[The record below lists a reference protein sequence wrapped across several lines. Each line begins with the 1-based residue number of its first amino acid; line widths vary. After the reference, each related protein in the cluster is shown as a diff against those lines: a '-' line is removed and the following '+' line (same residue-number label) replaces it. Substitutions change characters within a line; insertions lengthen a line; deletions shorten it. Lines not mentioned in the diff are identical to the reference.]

1 MPAGLLVRMLKELRM
16 SGYDAG
22 AGVKNPLG
30 AHRDAPA
37 ANTGI
42 PGGTIGRLRKDW

>member
-1 MPAGLLVRMLKELRM
+1 MLRELQM
-16 SGYDAG
+16 SGYGTG
-22 AGVKNPLG
+22 AGVKNPFG

-42 PGGTIGRLRKDW
+42 PGGKTRRLWRAR